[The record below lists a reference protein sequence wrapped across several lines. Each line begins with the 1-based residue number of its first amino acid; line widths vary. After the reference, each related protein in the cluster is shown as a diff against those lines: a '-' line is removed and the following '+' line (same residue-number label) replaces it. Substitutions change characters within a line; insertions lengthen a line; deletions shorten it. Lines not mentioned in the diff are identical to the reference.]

1 MKGAVAAG
9 HPLTV
14 EAGARALA
22 EGGNAVDACIAAG
35 LVSWVA
41 ESPLTGPGGGG
52 FMLVHRARDRTDRTL
67 DFFVAVPGR
76 GLPAG
81 FVPAPM
87 PVVDIPF
94 DRDNRI
100 PYWIGPP
107 TVAVPGSIAG
117 LAEAHRLYGRLPW
130 PELVAPAREHA
141 RAGVEVTAA
150 QAAFHALLDPILRAT
165 EASREVFGARGALVA
180 GDRITM
186 PDLAESLDRLAEE
199 GAEPFYRGELAAATS
214 RAVLDGGGSLTEED
228 LATYRV
234 IRRTPVRA
242 RFRAFEFVSNPP
254 PSSGGI
260 LIAFALRLLDRL
272 GPPDAPGRA
281 PQIARLAEVM
291 REATRARGGSFAAD
305 LHRGGLA
312 GRLLDERRIGEAA
325 DRILAGRSDAVSERV
340 GLPSTTHVSA
350 VDAAGNAASLSA
362 STGAGSGFLVP
373 GTGIHL
379 NNMLGE
385 SDLATPGAPLVP
397 GRRLT
402 SMMAPSVVLAGSRPR
417 LVLGSAGS
425 MRLRAAITQTAV
437 NVLDHDLPLDE
448 AIGVPRVHLH
458 EGRLHLEGGIPDDV
472 ADELAL
478 LGYDVVRWDGH
489 NIFFGGVSA
498 VSVGSRGVEAA
509 GDPRRGGAGTVIA

>member
-1 MKGAVAAG
+1 MQGAVAAG

-76 GLPAG
+76 GVPAG
-81 FVPAPM
+81 FAPAPM

-94 DRDNRI
+94 DSENLI

-107 TVAVPGSIAG
+107 TVAVPGAIAG

-141 RAGVEVTAA
+141 RDGVAVSRE
-150 QAAFHALLDPILRAT
+150 QASLHALLDPILRST
-165 EASREVFGARGALVA
+165 GDSRAVFGAGGPLAE
-180 GDRITM
+180 GDRIRM
-186 PDLAESLDRLAEE
+186 PELADTLARLAAE
-199 GAEPFYRGELAAATS
+199 GAEPFYRGDLARATS
-214 RAVLDGGGSLTEED
+214 RAVLEGGGSLTEDD

-234 IRRTPVRA
+234 VRRTPVRA
-242 RFRAFEFVSNPP
+242 SFRGFEFVSNPP

-260 LIAFALRLLDRL
+260 LIAFALGVLDRL
-272 GPPDAPGRA
+272 GPPDPPGGPA
-281 PQIARLAEVM
+281 QIARLAEVM

-312 GRLLDERRIGEAA
+312 GRLLDGRRLAEAA
-325 DRILAGRSDAVSERV
+325 DHIRAGARDTASERV

-350 VDAAGNAASLSA
+350 VDADGNAASFSA
-362 STGAGSGFLVP
+362 STGAGSGFFVP

-385 SDLATPGAPLVP
+385 SDLAAPGAQLVP

-402 SMMAPSVVLAGSRPR
+402 SMMAPSVVLEGSRPR

-437 NVLDHDLPLDE
+437 NALDHDLPLEE
-448 AIGVPRVHLH
+448 AISAPRVHLH
-458 EGRLHLEGGIPDDV
+458 EGRLHLEGGIPDAV
-472 ADELAL
+472 ADDLTA

-498 VSVGSRGVEAA
+498 VSVGPRGVEAA
-509 GDPRRGGAGTVIA
+509 GDPRRGGRGTVLG